1 MQVTGILKNKA
12 RILDKV
18 IYLDVA
24 ERSNPDGPKKQW
36 ILFKDK
42 HTMQDIKAI
51 ASANPGSYIMIDGK
65 DNLNKLTGQHQIVVH
80 NIINIV
86 PEDAVIS
93 NEPVSMGSFY
103 NHSSD
108 AEKQLEDMIRQMP
121 TQEAI
126 SLLFAQI
133 LKLNKQQENK

>member
-24 ERSNPDGPKKQW
+24 ERSNPNGPKTQW

-93 NEPVSMGSFY
+93 NEPVSTGSFY

>member
-24 ERSNPDGPKKQW
+24 DKVNPEGPKTQW

-42 HTMQDIKAI
+42 HTMQDIKSI

-65 DNLNKLTGQHQIVVH
+65 DNVNKMTGQQQIVVH
-80 NIINIV
+80 SIINIV
-86 PEDAVIS
+86 PEDANIS
-93 NEPVSMGSFY
+93 MDPMPTRSFY

-108 AEKQLEDMIRQMP
+108 AEKQLEDMINQMP
-121 TQEAI
+121 KQEAI
-126 SLLFAQI
+126 SLLCAQI
-133 LKLNKQQENK
+133 LRLNN

>member
-18 IYLDVA
+18 IYLDVV

-51 ASANPGSYIMIDGK
+51 ASANPGSYLMIDGK
-65 DNLNKLTGQHQIVVH
+65 DNLNKVTGQQQIVVH

-86 PEDAVIS
+86 PENADIA
-93 NEPVSMGSFY
+93 NDPLLTGSFY
-103 NHSSD
+103 NNSSD
-108 AEKQLEDMIRQMP
+108 AEKQLEVILSQMP
-121 TQEAI
+121 KQEAI
-126 SLLFAQI
+126 SLLCAQI
-133 LKLNKQQENK
+133 SKLNKQ

>member
-24 ERSNPDGPKKQW
+24 DKVNPDGPKKQW

-42 HTMQDIKAI
+42 HSMQDIKAI
-51 ASANPGSYIMIDGK
+51 ALANPGSYLIIDGK
-65 DNLNKLTGQHQIVVH
+65 DNLNKITGQHQIVVH

-86 PEDAVIS
+86 PEDADIA
-93 NEPVSMGSFY
+93 NDPLLTGSFY
-103 NHSSD
+103 NNSSD
-108 AEKQLEDMIRQMP
+108 TEKQLEAILGQMP
-121 TQEAI
+121 KQEAI
-126 SLLFAQI
+126 ALLCAQI
-133 LKLNKQQENK
+133 SKLNKQ